1 MDKFKAITKSILDAV
16 WFGSYT
22 VLPTVGFLFAIGFL
36 EVA

>member
-1 MDKFKAITKSILDAV
+1 MNKLKAITKSILDAV

>member
-1 MDKFKAITKSILDAV
+1 VKAIGLSFLDAV

>member
-1 MDKFKAITKSILDAV
+1 VNKLKAIIKSILDAV

-36 EVA
+36 EIA